1 MHTLE
6 KILDV
11 MYTAAYMWGYS
22 MQHGNK
28 IYIVKRK
35 ESRSRLNDG
44 WKEDLLFF

>member
-22 MQHGNK
+22 MQHGK
-28 IYIVKRK
+28 EIYSVKERK
-35 ESRSRLNDG
+35 ADHG
-44 WKEDLLFF
+44 